1 MDIGSLLNPSSVDHH
16 HHHVESTVVTP
27 PPPPSTKTS
36 MLRDQEQQ
44 QPPKRQKLSKAD
56 AVFVKGRPKGEV
68 RYPPF
73 GSVDHDNYDPSLA
86 ARHREYQIFPPVDE
100 IKDYP
105 QHIPYSSEKKDFLEK
120 TGREAFEVFHY
131 TFVLPGDDVKWTVMW
146 DYNVGLTRITHF
158 FKCCKYSKTTPA
170 RAISLNPGLRDISHS
185 ITGGSLLAQGYWLP
199 YDAARAVAANFCWHL
214 RAALTPLFG
223 PDFVRDCLHPADAL
237 YATFRIPRTVVQRC
251 RAQAEEWQKGSRKK
265 MKGVSGGVEG
275 EGMREREGEER
286 ENRGVVRSGGGGGG
300 GGDNGGDG
308 GNNSPGERRR
318 RGPALLLAA
327 PVSRSRTGS
336 PLRSVATMAPTTTTT
351 GGKASSWMPP
361 PPPSTPGPRS
371 LRPRLVA
378 APPTPSTPSPQQQQR
393 EQPHGRHYDNFD
405 GSTTTTT
412 TAATTFSGKWPSPS
426 LTIESGYASDTERP
440 GMYLCSPQVSPLTQ
454 VPAPPQWASV
464 NNGGGGAAALAPA
477 VDVNGFVKVGDKSL
491 YCYGSG
497 VTAPPAVNARI
508 AGARY
513 YRGPTSSPVGEAS
526 SWMSFVPRS
535 FVPAPAAEVE
545 GEQQTRAAAKR
556 PISTVEK
563 EGDGDD
569 DDNDD
574 ETVSVWSAH
583 VQRSSASPASESPEE
598 SSSRD
603 VTAARL
609 LLNLLKGD
617 SGRNALTSHREKR
630 LRRASH

>member
-237 YATFRIPRTVVQRC
+237 
-251 RAQAEEWQKGSRKK
+251 
-265 MKGVSGGVEG
+265 
-275 EGMREREGEER
+275 
-286 ENRGVVRSGGGGGG
+286 
-300 GGDNGGDG
+300 
-308 GNNSPGERRR
+308 PGERRR

-336 PLRSVATMAPTTTTT
+336 PLRSVATMAPTTTT

-412 TAATTFSGKWPSPS
+412 AAATTFSGKWPSPS

-497 VTAPPAVNARI
+497 VTAPPAVNARV

>member
-1 MDIGSLLNPSSVDHH
+1 MLQVLQGQFCIHSPNH
-16 HHHVESTVVTP
+16 P
-27 PPPPSTKTS
+27 PRPPT
-36 MLRDQEQQ
+36 
-44 QPPKRQKLSKAD
+44 
-56 AVFVKGRPKGEV
+56 
-68 RYPPF
+68 
-73 GSVDHDNYDPSLA
+73 HN
-86 ARHREYQIFPPVDE
+86 
-100 IKDYP
+100 
-105 QHIPYSSEKKDFLEK
+105 KK
-120 TGREAFEVFHY
+120 
-131 TFVLPGDDVKWTVMW
+131 
-146 DYNVGLTRITHF
+146 
-158 FKCCKYSKTTPA
+158 SQTTPA

-251 RAQAEEWQKGSRKK
+251 RAQAEEWQRKRNK
-265 MKGVSGGVEG
+265 RVNGGGV
-275 EGMREREGEER
+275 EREGENREQRER
-286 ENRGVVRSGGGGGG
+286 ENRGWVRSGGGCD
-300 GGDNGGDG
+300 DNGD
-308 GNNSPGERRR
+308 GNNSPGGSGAGRHRR

-336 PLRSVATMAPTTTTT
+336 PLRSVATMTTT
-351 GGKASSWMPP
+351 GGGKGASTSSSWMPP

-378 APPTPSTPSPQQQQR
+378 AAPPTPSTPSPQQHQQQQR
-393 EQPHGRHYDNFD
+393 EQPNGRHYDNFD
-405 GSTTTTT
+405 GGTTT
-412 TAATTFSGKWPSPS
+412 TATTTTFSGKWPSPS
-426 LTIESGYASDTERP
+426 FTIESGYASDTERP

-464 NNGGGGAAALAPA
+464 NNGGGGAAAALAPA
-477 VDVNGFVKVGDKSL
+477 ADVNGFVKVGDRSL
-491 YCYGSG
+491 YVYDSR
-497 VTAPPAVNARI
+497 VPAASPVNARV
-508 AGARY
+508 AGASY

-526 SWMSFVPRS
+526 SSWMSFVPRS
-535 FVPAPAAEVE
+535 FVPVSATEEEVVVV

-563 EGDGDD
+563 EGDDDD

-574 ETVSVWSAH
+574 ETVSVWSSH

-598 SSSRD
+598 SSTPD
-603 VTAARL
+603 VTAAKL
-609 LLNLLKGD
+609 LLNLLKGEG
-617 SGRNALTSHREKR
+617 GRKALTSHREKR

>member
-251 RAQAEEWQKGSRKK
+251 RAQAEDWQKGSRKK

-286 ENRGVVRSGGGGGG
+286 ENRGVVRSGGGG
-300 GGDNGGDG
+300 DNGGDG

-327 PVSRSRTGS
+327 P
-336 PLRSVATMAPTTTTT
+336 
-351 GGKASSWMPP
+351 
-361 PPPSTPGPRS
+361 
-371 LRPRLVA
+371 
-378 APPTPSTPSPQQQQR
+378 QQQR

-477 VDVNGFVKVGDKSL
+477 VDVNSFVKVGDKSL

-497 VTAPPAVNARI
+497 VTAPPAVNARV